1 MSGRPK
7 CPQPFTLPLVR
18 ISISQYTTLSYR
30 TSFSTP
36 YSKLMLLLLFSCW
49 VVSDSLWSH
58 ERTLQAPVCS
68 TISWSLL
75 RCVSIKLVM
84 LSNHHIPS
92 DPFFFCLQSFP
103 ATGSFLVNWLFALGS
118 QSIEAS
124 ATVLQMNIQGWF
136 SLGLTGLISLQSM
149 VLWRVFS
156 STQFESINSLALSLL
171 YGSTFTSICDYW
183 KTITLKDTWSLEGK
197 QWQT

>member
-68 TISWSLL
+68 TLL

-136 SLGLTGLISLQSM
+136 SLGLTGLVSLKFKGLS
-149 VLWRVFS
+149 RVFS
-156 STQFESINSLALSLL
+156 STAI
-171 YGSTFTSICDYW
+171 W
-183 KTITLKDTWSLEGK
+183 K
-197 QWQT
+197 